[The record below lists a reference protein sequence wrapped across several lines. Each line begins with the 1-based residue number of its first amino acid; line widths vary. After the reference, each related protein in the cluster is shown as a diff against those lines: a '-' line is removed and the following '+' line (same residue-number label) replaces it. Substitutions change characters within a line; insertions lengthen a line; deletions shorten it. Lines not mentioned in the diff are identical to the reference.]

1 MNYLAVFIGGGL
13 GSMCRFFLSL
23 YNINQTNFPLGTFL
37 ANAISCL
44 ILGYLSACLLEKG
57 INKNM
62 GLLLATGF
70 CGGFSTFSTFSLEL
84 VKLQKQSF
92 NLAILYLSL
101 SILVG
106 IISILIGQFIF
117 EKWT

>member
-13 GSMCRFFLSL
+13 GSMCRFFLSI
-23 YNINQTNFPLGTFL
+23 YNINQTNFPIGTLL
-37 ANAISCL
+37 ANALSCL
-44 ILGYLSACLLEKG
+44 LLGFLSACLIQKG
-57 INKNM
+57 ISKNV

-92 NLAILYLSL
+92 NLALLYLLL
-101 SILVG
+101 SIVAG
-106 IISILIGQFIF
+106 IVFIFIGQGIF
-117 EKWT
+117 DKFN